1 MTAFSFVQTQIVYRG
16 YFLKKLDIWISICY
30 NNNSGRDTTITG
42 QDEKGEAMDGMT
54 NEQYAD
60 VKETLIKFILEILD
74 NSDTIEEAKTKIE
87 ALLPEK

>member
-1 MTAFSFVQTQIVYRG
+1 
-16 YFLKKLDIWISICY
+16 
-30 NNNSGRDTTITG
+30 
-42 QDEKGEAMDGMT
+42 MDGMT